1 MNDSAKINL
10 IYIASIGRSGSTL
23 LESMLGAHSRIAT
36 MGELHIWPH
45 ELRQNGVRPCS
56 CGEYVQTCPFW
67 SEMRRRVDPLKQEGP
82 GLDYF
87 REKHNAGHTLR
98 LRRLGGF
105 RTGKPMSAEEAA
117 DIERYGKNNDEVF
130 RAFLDVS
137 EEMLGDRPEWIVDAS
152 KDPYRLLWLHLS
164 GLFNIK
170 VIHLVKNPRAFVYS
184 VTKDL
189 IGESGGVAASRRQYF
204 TARQSVAWSIQ
215 NRLFSKLGEVA
226 FDSAS
231 YMLVNYETLATEPKK
246 TFEKVCRLIGCEYEE
261 QAVDNFRSGS
271 VHTIAGNPM
280 RYESKG
286 IVLDEKWKMKL
297 PASSRKLTEILT
309 SRIMT
314 RYGYH

>member
-1 MNDSAKINL
+1 MNDPAKINL

-23 LESMLGAHSRIAT
+23 LESMLGAHTRIAT

-67 SEMRRRVDPLKQEGP
+67 SEMLRRVNPLKQEGP
-82 GLDYF
+82 GLDFF
-87 REKHNAGHTLR
+87 REKHNAGRTLR
-98 LRRLGGF
+98 PGRLSGF
-105 RTGKPMSAEEAA
+105 KAGKTVSAEEASA
-117 DIERYGKNNDEVF
+117 IQLYGRNNDEVF
-130 RAFLDVS
+130 RTFQDVS
-137 EEMLGDRPEWIVDAS
+137 EAFLGTRPEWIVDAS

-189 IGESGGVAASRRQYF
+189 ISESGGLAASRRQYF

-215 NRLFSKLGEVA
+215 NRLFSKLGEVV
-226 FDSAS
+226 FDHSN
-231 YMLVNYETLATEPKK
+231 YLLVNYETLATEPKE
-246 TFEKVCRLIGCEYEE
+246 TFKKVCQLIECDYEE

-286 IVLDEKWKMKL
+286 IVLDEKWKIKL

-309 SRIMT
+309 SRSMS